1 MSAPKPLN
9 MRAMSE
15 AWNDPIAFARELHRY
30 YSQLEASGH
39 RLPAHDWTQAPNAA
53 YAAEQEKK

>member
-15 AWNDPIAFARELHRY
+15 AWDDPIAFARELHRY

-39 RLPAHDWTQAPNAA
+39 RLPAHDWTQATNAA
-53 YAAEQEKK
+53 DAAESR

>member
-9 MRAMSE
+9 MRAMSQ
-15 AWNDPIAFARELHRY
+15 AWDDPVAFARELHHY

-39 RLPAHDWTQAPNAA
+39 RLPAHDWTNTESAA
-53 YAAEQEKK
+53 RAAEGE